1 MANNK
6 ETKEEFILGDILKNI
21 IRIILIIILKLFY
34 SESFVYISKF
44 ILYILDGIFHKI
56 QKSSCSRKSINGRTV
71 DKQRNKRQ
79 GNSQDRKMDRQRVE
93 RYV

>member
-1 MANNK
+1 MASNK

-44 ILYILDGIFHKI
+44 IPYVLDGIFHKI